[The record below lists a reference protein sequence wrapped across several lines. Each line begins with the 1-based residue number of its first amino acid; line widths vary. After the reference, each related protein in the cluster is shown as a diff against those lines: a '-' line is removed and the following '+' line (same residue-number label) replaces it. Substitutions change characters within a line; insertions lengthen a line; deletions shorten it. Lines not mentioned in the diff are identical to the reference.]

1 MEFGLS
7 ELCPLNP
14 VEMIIEVVLEE
25 MELMV
30 QWAIKV
36 PGFCDFDLDDQLNLF
51 TAGKCYCVV
60 SSGKA

>member
-1 MEFGLS
+1 M
-7 ELCPLNP
+7 
-14 VEMIIEVVLEE
+14 EVVLQE

>member
-1 MEFGLS
+1 MS

-14 VEMIIEVVLEE
+14 VEMVMEVVLQE

-36 PGFCDFDLDDQLNLF
+36 PGFCDFHLDDQINLL
-51 TAGKCYCVV
+51 TTGVCVFL
-60 SSGKA
+60 SSTSVKGN